1 QWLPGCAGVESPRP
15 LRKGVRFKAR
25 FGNRETEFEVVDFA
39 PPTAFGL
46 VERGERNGWKT
57 LFRLD
62 ETAGSTAVTVRD
74 VWAPRSVIAWLRGRL
89 REKRQV
95 GASPRRTWQT
105 CASWQRRRPSNAAP
119 ISCAGSTGASDRFV
133 SSATTT
139 WESRSNPNTAVPPTA
154 LPPWNA
160 QWCPRLSVL
169 KNQPIP
175 YPVSSPALV
184 RCEVNSRSSV
194 SRRRNPGA

>member
-1 QWLPGCAGVESPRP
+1 MRPVSHTVIHPVPAPIERVFAVLTDPARIAQWLPGCAGVESPRP

-46 VERGERNGWKT
+46 VERGERDGWKT

-95 GASPRRTWQT
+95 ESQLEAILANVRKLL
-105 CASWQRRRPSNAAP
+105 AA
-119 ISCAGSTGASDRFV
+119 
-133 SSATTT
+133 
-139 WESRSNPNTAVPPTA
+139 
-154 LPPWNA
+154 
-160 QWCPRLSVL
+160 
-169 KNQPIP
+169 
-175 YPVSSPALV
+175 
-184 RCEVNSRSSV
+184 
-194 SRRRNPGA
+194 